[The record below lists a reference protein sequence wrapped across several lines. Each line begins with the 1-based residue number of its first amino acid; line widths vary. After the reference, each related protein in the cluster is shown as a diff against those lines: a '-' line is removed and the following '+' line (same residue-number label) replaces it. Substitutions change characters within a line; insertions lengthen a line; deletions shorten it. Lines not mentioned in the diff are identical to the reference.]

1 MRHEAAGLRT
11 LARLITDLLIEVV
24 DVLREVIVERL

>member
-11 LARLITDLLIEVV
+11 LARLRANLLIEFI
-24 DVLREVIVERL
+24 DVRRQVIVERL